1 MKLINLNLRLVEFQF
16 MQSYSGGEGL
26 KILKMNMAYFILCTC
41 YQIVI
46 IIVNL
51 IIIIIIIYMQPT
63 ASRIQR

>member
-1 MKLINLNLRLVEFQF
+1 

-51 IIIIIIIYMQPT
+51 IIIIIIIIYMLQPT